1 MIILPKGTS
10 RLRMKDTHSTV
21 FVVDDDSSVRDGLV
35 DLISFVGTTF
45 WMLRLTVEL
54 LSPTEFLKRVGF
66 QNCSAR

>member
-1 MIILPKGTS
+1 MKGT
-10 RLRMKDTHSTV
+10 HSAE
-21 FVVDDDSSVRDGLV
+21 FVEDDDSSVHAGLV
-35 DLISFVGTTF
+35 DLISSVGITF